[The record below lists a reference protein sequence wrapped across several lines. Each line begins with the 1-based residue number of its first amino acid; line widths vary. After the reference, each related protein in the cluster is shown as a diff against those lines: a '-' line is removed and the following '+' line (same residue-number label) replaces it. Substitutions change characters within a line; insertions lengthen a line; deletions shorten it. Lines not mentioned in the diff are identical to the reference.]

1 MDLLVTQPKPK
12 QKQFYVNS
20 KELEEWWAGWRDT
33 GDDRN
38 WKRMSEMLYLICLG
52 ISKNFRPK
60 DDEEHNNLA
69 NEAAIKLFEKIK
81 NGKLKFKPTCQGGSP
96 VFNLVTTTVQR
107 LLCSF
112 KNSDKR
118 RKKNHSAFV
127 RQVVQEKAPEL
138 LGHLSNFYDHSEV
151 VNSSD

>member
-1 MDLLVTQPKPK
+1 MELTVKPK
-12 QKQFYVNS
+12 STKFYVNS

-33 GDDRN
+33 GDVRN
-38 WKRMSEMLYLICLG
+38 WERMSEMLYLICLG
-52 ISKNFRPK
+52 ISKNFRPR
-60 DDEEHNNLA
+60 DDEEHYNLA
-69 NEAAIKLFEKIK
+69 NEAATKLFEKIK
-81 NGKLKFKPTCQGGSP
+81 TGKLKFKPTCQGGSP

-118 RKKNHSAFV
+118 RRKNHSSFV

-138 LGHLSNFYDHSEV
+138 LSHLSNFYDNHDS
-151 VNSSD
+151 VNSTE